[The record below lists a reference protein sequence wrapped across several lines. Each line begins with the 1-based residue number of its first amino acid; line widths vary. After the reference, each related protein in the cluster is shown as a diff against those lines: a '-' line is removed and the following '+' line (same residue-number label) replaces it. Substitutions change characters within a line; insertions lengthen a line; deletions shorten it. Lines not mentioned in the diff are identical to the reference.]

1 MPSTED
7 HKQTVQEAFT
17 RQAEAYA
24 SNASLTDSERI
35 DRLVRMSGADSNAR
49 VLEVAT
55 GPGHVAF
62 GFADV
67 CKDVVGIDLT
77 DAPLAIA
84 ADRKRDREI
93 ENVTFLQGDAESL
106 PFSHDSFDIV
116 VCRLALHHV
125 EDPAQ
130 VLEQMVRVCRPG
142 GTIAVED
149 LVVSEHSERGNYQN
163 EFERLRDSS
172 HVRALPLSDLLQAV
186 AEQGI
191 EVENVRIG
199 TLVPE
204 MEAWLSDAKTPE
216 QRAMDV
222 REMIRKDE
230 ERDLSGTCPFRRDGD
245 LHFVQRTAT
254 VVGRVLEHAPEITDP
269 EFR

>member
-1 MPSTED
+1 MSDTDD

-24 SNASLTDSERI
+24 SNASVTDTERI
-35 DRLVRMSGADSNAR
+35 DRLVRMAGVGSDSR

-67 CKDVVGIDLT
+67 CQEVVGIDLT

-84 ADRKRDREI
+84 VARKRDRGVD
-93 ENVTFLQGDAESL
+93 NAAFLQGDAESL
-106 PFSHDSFDIV
+106 PFSDDAFDTV

-125 EDPAQ
+125 ETPAQ
-130 VLEQMVRVCRPG
+130 VLKEMTRVCRPD

-149 LVVSEHSERGNYQN
+149 LVVSEHTERGAYQN
-163 EFERLRDSS
+163 EFERLRDPS
-172 HVRALPLSDLLQAV
+172 HVRALSLSELLETV
-186 AEQGI
+186 AERGI
-191 EVENVRIG
+191 EVEQVRTG

-204 MEAWLSDAKTPE
+204 METWLSNAETPDH
-216 QRAMDV
+216 RAETV
-222 REMIRKDE
+222 REMLRADE
-230 ERDLSGTCPFRRDGD
+230 ERDLSGTRPFREDGD

-254 VVGRVLEHAPEITDP
+254 VVGRVL
-269 EFR
+269 